1 MDATL
6 RKHCRLSI
14 ADYRLLFCVR
24 RLVLSQLIPRLVT
37 VATIESPI
45 DNRQSAIGNQRWG
58 FPRDLNSAI
67 RFTGPTHRHLCLE
80 SNWSR
85 WRESNSRVRVL
96 QTRAFPLGYTRDI
109 WCSHRELNSDPM
121 FKRHLR
127 FRYAI
132 GAWFWRRDSN
142 SHHALIRGLRLIR
155 PLHYQLCYASRKWRS
170 RQESNLHLSG
180 YGLLA

>member
-1 MDATL
+1 MVAVLGVEPRRSANQANMLLYIIRPGNMELSQRLELCYSIYRTDASPSMLGKQLEQVERIELPRTSFADS
-6 RKHCRLSI
+6 RLSTW
-14 ADYRLLFCVR
+14 
-24 RLVLSQLIPRLVT
+24 P
-37 VATIESPI
+37 
-45 DNRQSAIGNQRWG
+45 
-58 FPRDLNSAI
+58 
-67 RFTGPTHRHLCLE
+67 H
-80 SNWSR
+80 
-85 WRESNSRVRVL
+85 
-96 QTRAFPLGYTRDI
+96 PL

-180 YGLLA
+180 YGLLD

>member
-1 MDATL
+1 MGPNSLVFVSLSWRLGASAPWRLKTL
-6 RKHCRLSI
+6 SVCLPGTWS
-14 ADYRLLFCVR
+14 
-24 RLVLSQLIPRLVT
+24 
-37 VATIESPI
+37 
-45 DNRQSAIGNQRWG
+45 

-96 QTRAFPLGYTRDI
+96 QTRAFPLGDTRDL

-132 GAWFWRRDSN
+132 GAWYWRRDSN

-155 PLHYQLCYASRKWRS
+155 PLHYQLCYARRSGALDRS
-170 RQESNLHLSG
+170 RTCIFPVTAYSLRRRDRYESNRVNYERG
-180 YGLLA
+180 TMNAE

>member
-6 RKHCRLSI
+6 RKIFDCRLPI
-14 ADYRLLFCVR
+14 ASFSFAFRVP
-24 RLVLSQLIPRLVT
+24 SS
-37 VATIESPI
+37 ESLNSKLGTRNSKPMV
-45 DNRQSAIGNQRWG
+45 S
-58 FPRDLNSAI
+58 FPRDLNSAV
-67 RFTGPTHRHLCLE
+67 RFTRPTHRHLCLE

-96 QTRAFPLGYTRDI
+96 RTRAFPLGYTRDL

-127 FRYAI
+127 CRYAI

-155 PLHYQLCYASRKWRS
+155 PLHYQLCYAS
-170 RQESNLHLSG
+170 
-180 YGLLA
+180 